1 MRALPYSSPE
11 QMARST
17 RVLLF
22 GMLALLGLGTVMV
35 YSATSIGQLRTAG
48 EDAVLRPLASHAL
61 KLLLALLG
69 FLLALRV
76 GPRQLFGAARWAW
89 AAGVVLL
96 VAVLLLGVERNGAR
110 RWFEVAGT
118 SFQPSEVARVATILL
133 LAAWM
138 SGARDRVGQLWTGVC
153 VPFLL
158 VALPAGLVMLE
169 PDFGSAVFL
178 LFMGVF
184 VMWIGGA
191 RARHLLCAFLPAIA
205 GAAILGWTHFGH
217 FRTRLSTFMNPDADY
232 QVRQA
237 LSALGSGGLLGQGLG
252 NGTAKWGFL
261 PESDD
266 DFLFAV
272 VGEELGLIG
281 TAAVLALYAL
291 ILWHGVRVLLGLRSR
306 FGLVV
311 GAGLLLQVVVQAVL
325 NVAVVTAVAPNKG
338 LPLPFVSA
346 GGTSMVVLCIS
357 VGLLL
362 GLTRAPEEDP
372 VLEARWATSLT
383 HRGEPGA

>member
-1 MRALPYSSPE
+1 MRALPYTSPE
-11 QMARST
+11 QMTRST

-35 YSATSIGQLRTAG
+35 YSATAVAQLRTAG
-48 EDAVLRPLASHAL
+48 PEHLLRPLASHAL

-69 FLLALRV
+69 FLLALRL
-76 GPRQLFGAARWAW
+76 GPRRLFGLARHAW
-89 AAGVVLL
+89 AGAIVLL

-110 RWFEVAGT
+110 RWFELAGT
-118 SFQPSEVARVATILL
+118 SFQPSEVARVATIVV
-133 LAAWM
+133 LASWM
-138 SGARDRVGQLWTGVC
+138 SAARDRVREAWTGVC

-158 VALPAGLVMLE
+158 VALPAGLVLLE
-169 PDFGSAVFL
+169 PDFGSSVFL

-184 VMWIGGA
+184 VMWLGGA
-191 RARHLLCAFLPAIA
+191 RTRHLMCAFVPALA
-205 GAAILGWTHFGH
+205 GAALLGWTHFSH
-217 FRTRLSTFMNPDADY
+217 FRTRLSTFMDPEADY

-237 LSALGSGGLLGQGLG
+237 LSALGSGGVVGQGLG
-252 NGTAKWGFL
+252 NGTGKWGFL

-272 VGEELGLIG
+272 VGEELGLVG
-281 TAAVLALYAL
+281 TTLVLALYAL
-291 ILWHGVRVLLGLRSR
+291 VLWHGVRVLLGLRSR
-306 FGLVV
+306 FSLVA

-325 NVAVVTAVAPNKG
+325 NIAVVTAVAPNKG

-357 VGLLL
+357 MGLLL
-362 GLTRAPEEDP
+362 GLARCPEEDP

>member
-1 MRALPYSSPE
+1 MRALPYSGPE

-35 YSATSIGQLRTAG
+35 YSATAIAQLRTSG
-48 EDAVLRPLASHAL
+48 PDTLLKPLGAHAL

-76 GPRQLFGAARWAW
+76 GPRQLFGASRAAW
-89 AAGVVLL
+89 VGAVLL
-96 VAVLLLGVERNGAR
+96 LLAVLLLGVERNGAR
-110 RWFEVAGT
+110 RWFELAGT
-118 SFQPSEVARVATILL
+118 SFQPSEVARVATICM

-138 SGARDRVGQLWTGVC
+138 SAARDRVREAWTGVC
-153 VPFLL
+153 IPFLL
-158 VALPAGLVMLE
+158 VALPAGLVLLE
-169 PDFGSAVFL
+169 PDFGSSVFL
-178 LFMGVF
+178 LFTGVL
-184 VMWIGGA
+184 VMWVGGA
-191 RARHLLCAFLPAIA
+191 STRHLLCAFVPALA
-205 GAAILGWTHFGH
+205 GAALLGWTQFSH
-217 FRTRLSTFMNPDADY
+217 FRTRISTFMDPEADY

-237 LSALGSGGLLGQGLG
+237 LSALGSGGLFGQGLG

-272 VGEELGLIG
+272 VGEELGLLG
-281 TAAVLALYAL
+281 TGLVLALYAVL
-291 ILWHGVRVLLGLRSR
+291 LWHGVRVLLGLRSR
-306 FGLVV
+306 FSLVA

-325 NVAVVTAVAPNKG
+325 NIAVVTAVAPNKG

-357 VGLLL
+357 IGLLL
-362 GLTRAPEEDP
+362 GLARRPEEDP

>member
-1 MRALPYSSPE
+1 MRALPYTSPE

-22 GMLALLGLGTVMV
+22 AMLALLGLGTVMV
-35 YSATSIGQLRTAG
+35 YSATAVAQLRSSGPDTL
-48 EDAVLRPLASHAL
+48 LRPLASHAL

-89 AAGVVLL
+89 AGGVVLL
-96 VAVLLLGVERNGAR
+96 AAVLLLGVERNGAR
-110 RWFEVAGT
+110 RWFELAGT
-118 SFQPSEVARVATILL
+118 SVQPSEIARVATIAM

-138 SGARDRVGQLWTGVC
+138 SAARDRVQQAWTGVC

-158 VALPAGLVMLE
+158 VALPAGLVLLE

-184 VMWIGGA
+184 VMWVGGA
-191 RARHLLCAFLPAIA
+191 RAQHLLCAFLPALA
-205 GAAILGWTHFGH
+205 GAAFLGWTRFSH

-237 LSALGSGGLLGQGLG
+237 LSALGSGGLFGQGLG
-252 NGTAKWGFL
+252 NGTGKWGFL

-272 VGEELGLIG
+272 VGEELGLVG

-291 ILWHGVRVLLGLRSR
+291 LLWHGVRVLLGLRSR
-306 FGLVV
+306 FSLVA

-325 NVAVVTAVAPNKG
+325 NIAVVTAVAPNKG

-357 VGLLL
+357 IGLLL
-362 GLTRAPEEDP
+362 GLARCPEEDP
-372 VLEARWATSLT
+372 VLEARWAMSLT

>member
-1 MRALPYSSPE
+1 MRALPYSGPE

-35 YSATSIGQLRTAG
+35 YSATSIGQLRSAG
-48 EDAVLRPLASHAL
+48 EGALLRPLASHAL
-61 KLLLALLG
+61 KLLLALIG
-69 FLLALRV
+69 FLCALRV
-76 GPRQLFGAARWAW
+76 GPRQLFGASRYAW

-96 VAVLLLGVERNGAR
+96 VAVLLAGVERNGAR
-110 RWFEVAGT
+110 RWFELGGT
-118 SFQPSEVARVATILL
+118 SFQPSEVARLATICM

-138 SGARDRVGQLWTGVC
+138 SSARDRVREAWTGVC

-178 LFMGVF
+178 LFMGVL
-184 VMWIGGA
+184 VMWVGGS
-191 RARHLLCAFLPAIA
+191 RTRHLMCAFLPALA
-205 GAAILGWTHFGH
+205 GAALLGWTHFSH
-217 FRTRLSTFMNPDADY
+217 FRTRISTFMHPDADY

-237 LSALGSGGLLGQGLG
+237 LSALGSGGLFGQGLG

-272 VGEELGLIG
+272 VGEELGLVG
-281 TAAVLALYAL
+281 TGLVLALYAVM
-291 ILWHGVRVLLGLRSR
+291 LWHGVRVLLGLRSR
-306 FGLVV
+306 FSLVA

-325 NVAVVTAVAPNKG
+325 NIAVVTAVAPNKG

-357 VGLLL
+357 IGLLL
-362 GLTRAPEEDP
+362 GLARRPEEDP